1 MRPNIKI
8 NKDLFSFLLRRYT
21 TFFLSNENEVNNYLP
36 HISIDGKFYKIDGNR
51 KWLKKKLYSIVEE
64 KKNEF
69 IETKEQISKTNKT
82 IREFL
87 KSSNKLKKE
96 CKVGFFHN

>member
-1 MRPNIKI
+1 MRSNIKI

-21 TFFLSNENEVNNYLP
+21 PFFLSNKNEVNNDLP

-69 IETKEQISKTNKT
+69 IETKEQISETNKT

-87 KSSNKLKKE
+87 KSSNKLKKQ
-96 CKVGFFHN
+96 